1 MADVKLVNLTKIFE
15 SRGER
20 VVAVDHINLYVKD
33 REFLVLLGP
42 SGCGKTTT
50 LRMIAGLEVPTEGEI
65 YIGDKLV
72 NDLHP
77 KDRDVSMVFQNYA
90 LYPHLTVFDNIAF
103 PLKIRKYPK
112 EEIRRRVEEVAELLR
127 IKHLLGRKPKELS
140 GGEQQRVALGR
151 AIVRRP
157 KVFLMDEPLSNLDA
171 KLRILMR
178 AELKKLQKELGVT
191 TIYVTHDQVEAMTMA
206 DRIAVMNEGRL
217 MQVGTPQELF
227 NRPANIFVAG
237 FIGAPPMNFFE
248 CEVKEYEDGYY
259 FESEVF
265 KYRISEALG
274 KLVSRLGISRVIMG
288 IRPHDVKVSRGPI
301 ENSIKAETYVVEPLG
316 TETILDFKLGAN
328 IVKAVVPPTMRI
340 EPGEEV
346 WLVFEEDRL
355 HIFDKKTG
363 KSIYVLAGSE
373 EH

>member
-1 MADVKLVNLTKIFE
+1 LADVRLVNLTKIFE

-20 VVAVDHINLYVKD
+20 VVAVDHINLHIQDK
-33 REFLVLLGP
+33 EFLVLLGP

-65 YIGDKLV
+65 YIGGKLV

-77 KDRDVSMVFQNYA
+77 KDRDISMVFQNYA
-90 LYPHLTVFDNIAF
+90 LYPHLSVFDNIAF

-112 EEIRRRVEEVAELLR
+112 EEVRRRVEEVAELLR
-127 IKHLLGRKPKELS
+127 IRHLLNRKPKELS

-151 AIVRRP
+151 AIIRRP

-206 DRIAVMNEGRL
+206 DRVAVMNMGRI
-217 MQVGTPQELF
+217 MQVGTPPELF
-227 NRPANIFVAG
+227 NKPSNIFVAG

-248 CEVKEYEDGYY
+248 CSVKEINGVLYL
-259 FESEVF
+259 ESDVF
-265 KYRISEALG
+265 KYKVSSELASLLRRVG
-274 KLVSRLGISRVIMG
+274 VSEVVIG
-288 IRPHDVKVSRGPI
+288 IRPHDVKVSREPV
-301 ENSIKAETYVVEPLG
+301 ENAVEAETYVIEPLG
-316 TETILDFKLGAN
+316 TETILDFKLGAD
-328 IVKAVVPPTMRI
+328 IIKAVVPPTTDI
-340 EPGEEV
+340 GPGEKV
-346 WLVFEEDRL
+346 WLIFEEERL
-355 HIFDKKTG
+355 HIFDKESQE
-363 KSIYVLAGSE
+363 SIYKLASE
-373 EH
+373 EV